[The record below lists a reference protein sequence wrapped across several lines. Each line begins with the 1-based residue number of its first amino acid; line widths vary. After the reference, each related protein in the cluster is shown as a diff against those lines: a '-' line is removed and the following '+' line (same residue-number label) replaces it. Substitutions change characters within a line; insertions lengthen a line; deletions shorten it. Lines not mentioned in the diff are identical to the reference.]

1 MSRPITIDL
10 KLTQILFDIR
20 NKAYLTGKTREAD
33 ERLKAAIQAS
43 ADDDPQMLR
52 AIQNA
57 TDRVCILLSDY
68 IADDSDSSV
77 DNTYF
82 ADDSDANSITLVMP
96 DNFNGGM
103 AKSLATMIHDYIVSS
118 ALHEWFQLTFKAD
131 ATDYIQL
138 SGISLDDIKLA
149 MSKRKAPTRPT
160 T

>member
-1 MSRPITIDL
+1 
-10 KLTQILFDIR
+10 
-20 NKAYLTGKTREAD
+20 
-33 ERLKAAIQAS
+33 
-43 ADDDPQMLR
+43 
-52 AIQNA
+52 
-57 TDRVCILLSDY
+57 
-68 IADDSDSSV
+68 
-77 DNTYF
+77 
-82 ADDSDANSITLVMP
+82 MP